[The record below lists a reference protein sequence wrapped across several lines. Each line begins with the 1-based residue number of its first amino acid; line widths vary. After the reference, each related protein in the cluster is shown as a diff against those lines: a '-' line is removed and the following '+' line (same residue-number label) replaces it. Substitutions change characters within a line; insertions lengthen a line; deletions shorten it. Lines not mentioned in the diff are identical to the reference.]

1 MVDVLYVVQKMRIL
15 TLILTLIFTAGAH
28 AEERT
33 IEQTLSSLSNIIVPS
48 VNFSDATVE
57 EAVDFLNMI
66 LRAPDPPPPREWKI
80 RLDLSQELL
89 KKKVNIVGR
98 NLNLHQILGRL
109 ADGIG
114 AEVLITRNGFIL
126 RQLTKTEAQQ
136 VAPSYR

>member
-1 MVDVLYVVQKMRIL
+1 MRIR
-15 TLILTLIFTAGAH
+15 TLIFALILTAGAH

-48 VNFSDATVE
+48 VNFSDDTTVE
-57 EAVDFLNMI
+57 EAVEFLNMT

-80 RLDLSQELL
+80 HLDLSEELL

-114 AEVLITRNGFIL
+114 AEVLIARNGFTL
-126 RQLTKTEAQQ
+126 RQPTKKEAQQ
-136 VAPSYR
+136 AAPSNR